1 MITWGTS
8 TVGDEFSVQLGK
20 RVDAAVARGVPKICV
35 NNRGVRWGHIDLSV
49 AAVELLNEADIRDL
63 RLIDGDLLV
72 CEGGEI
78 GRSSVWR
85 AEVPE
90 AYYLNTLHRLR
101 SKNHYEPELAAAFL
115 EYLVTTGA
123 LGAVVGKSS
132 LAHLT
137 KENLLR
143 VPLPYPP
150 RSEQIAIVEAL
161 RSAEDFKNVLER
173 LIAKKRD
180 VKLGMLQ
187 ELLTGRT
194 RLPGFS
200 DEWSEVTLGDHV
212 SFLRTVALSRDQLD
226 QDSPLRYLH
235 YGDIHARTSFLLD
248 AKAEVMPRAD
258 VKLAGKASRLMT
270 GDLVFADASEDPAG
284 VGKSV
289 ELTNVPAEGVVPG
302 LHTIAARFDKDV
314 LADGFKA
321 YIQFMPDFRSALLRL
336 AAGTKVL
343 ATTRSYISGIT
354 LSLPPIDEQRAIA
367 RILRDAD
374 AEIEALEQRLESARA
389 IKIGM
394 MQELLTGRTRLPVKE
409 DA

>member
-1 MITWGTS
+1 MITWSTS
-8 TVGDEFSVQLGK
+8 TIGGEFSVQLGK
-20 RVDAAVARGVPKICV
+20 RVDAAVARGVPKVCI
-35 NNRGVRWGHIDLSV
+35 NNRGVRWGRIDLSV
-49 AAVELLNEADIRDL
+49 AAVELLNEADVRDL
-63 RLIDGDLLV
+63 RLKYGDLLV

-85 AEVPE
+85 DEASE

-123 LGAVVGKSS
+123 LQAVVGKSS

-143 VPLPYPP
+143 VPLPNPP

-161 RSAEDFKNVLER
+161 RSADDLKRSLER

-180 VKLGMLQ
+180 VKQGMMQ
-187 ELLTGRT
+187 TLLTGRT
-194 RLPGFS
+194 RLPGFTG
-200 DEWSEVTLGDHV
+200 EWREVTLGDHV
-212 SFLRTVALSRDQLD
+212 SYLRTVALSRDQLD
-226 QDSPLRYLH
+226 QESPLRYLH
-235 YGDIHARTSFLLD
+235 YGDIHTRASVLLD
-248 AKAEVMPRAD
+248 AKIEAMPRAD
-258 VKLAGKASRLMT
+258 VKLAGKASRLLP

-289 ELTNVPAEGVVPG
+289 EVTNAPAEGVVPG
-302 LHTIAARFDKDV
+302 LHTIAARFDQAV
-314 LADGFKA
+314 LKNGFKA

-343 ATTRSYISGIT
+343 ATTRACISSIT
-354 LSLPPIDEQRAIA
+354 LKLPPIDEQRAIA
-367 RILRDAD
+367 EILQDAD
-374 AEIEALEQRLESARA
+374 AEIAALEQRLESARA
-389 IKIGM
+389 VKAGM
-394 MQELLTGRTRLPVKE
+394 MQELLTGSTRLPVKE